1 MTVRARIVSI
11 GNSQGVRIP
20 KLLPQQSGIQGE
32 VELEVRQDRIIIHA
46 LRNVRKDWEQA
57 FQEMASYSDHIL
69 LDEDAVATSWDE
81 QEWVW

>member
-20 KLLPQQSGIQGE
+20 KLLLQQTGIQGE
-32 VELEVRQDRIIIHA
+32 VELEVQNDKIVIHA
-46 LRNVRKDWEQA
+46 LREARKDWDEA
-57 FQEMASYSDHIL
+57 FATMAKTRDDVL
-69 LDEDAVATSWDE
+69 LDDVAPSEWDE

>member
-20 KLLPQQSGIQGE
+20 KLLLEQTGIQGE

-46 LRNVRKDWEQA
+46 LRNARKDWEQA
-57 FQEMASYSDHIL
+57 FQEMASNSDDIL
-69 LDEDAVATSWDE
+69 LDEDSVATTWDE
-81 QEWVW
+81 QEWIW